1 MKRFHSEL
9 AGDPAYYSFGYSV
22 YGTLEDGDDFAMLYG
37 EGYLPF
43 VGVEDAPKM
52 MYMARSGRIRA
63 QEFRE
68 NTYHTRIR
76 RKFSASAGNLSVRSY
91 PWTEYP
97 QQAEALRI
105 IGRYFRFRHGTSS
118 MPPGRLEK
126 ILTFDPA
133 MRLVEYRIR
142 DVVAGY
148 SIEMPMRD
156 GLHQWYFAYT
166 PAWKGKHLGAFIM
179 LDVIARAKESGLAYA
194 YIGATYGPSM
204 IYKTNFR
211 PLEYWGGYQWVQNAD
226 RLKALLR
233 SDSLRTLVTVDAWRD
248 ARHVFYPA
256 PFGFES
262 LFMELRFI
270 YLIIVATPRVA
281 VFFCAWLVLMAL
293 VLATT
298 LFP

>member
-22 YGTLEDGDDFAMLYG
+22 YGMLEDGDDFATLYS

-43 VGVEDAPKM
+43 VGVEEASKM
-52 MYMARSGRIRA
+52 MYMARSGRIRT

-76 RKFSASAGNLSVRSY
+76 RKFPASAGMSIRSY

-97 QQAEALRI
+97 QQEEALRT
-105 IGRYFRFRHGTSS
+105 IGEYFRFRHGRNS
-118 MPPGRLEK
+118 MPPERLEK
-126 ILTFDPA
+126 ILAFDPA

-142 DVVAGY
+142 NAVAGY
-148 SIEMPMRD
+148 SIEMPIRD

-166 PAWKGKHLGAFIM
+166 PTWKGKHLGVFIM
-179 LDVIARAKESGLAYA
+179 LDVITRAKESGLSYT
-194 YIGATYGPSM
+194 YVGATYGSSM

-211 PLEYWGGYQWVQNAD
+211 PLEYWDGYQWVQDANH
-226 RLKALLR
+226 LKTLLR
-233 SDSLRTLVTVDAWRD
+233 SDSLRTVVTVDAWRD

-256 PFGFES
+256 PFRFES
-262 LFMELRFI
+262 LFTELRFL

-281 VFFCAWLVLMAL
+281 VFFCAWLLLMAL